1 MEDYLQVQR
10 VERNLQQDLYTV
22 VAAYSHIHDKDSEYK
37 HENTIT
43 LLEKYGLPR
52 NLRNRLV
59 FGQFT
64 PNDIYQVFSEGQDR
78 VEIARDFP
86 DQEEY
91 YNAYNKINYYLQQEM
106 LTDFVPEAFE
116 LETYNIEPSRQS
128 KAKGGEVLNVPQV
141 PVEPDQRI
149 DKMTGMPYDQQAGT
163 AFVDEEDPL
172 RRMGFV
178 GGGNVDPLRRL
189 GFGNG

>member
-1 MEDYLQVQR
+1 MTVGVKSKIEQERKKQIYESEKRKVVGPAEGYAPRIDKETGQR
-10 VERNLQQDLYTV
+10 IQR
-22 VAAYSHIHDKDSEYK
+22 
-37 HENTIT
+37 
-43 LLEKYGLPR
+43 
-52 NLRNRLV
+52 
-59 FGQFT
+59 
-64 PNDIYQVFSEGQDR
+64 
-78 VEIARDFP
+78 
-86 DQEEY
+86 
-91 YNAYNKINYYLQQEM
+91 
-106 LTDFVPEAFE
+106 
-116 LETYNIEPSRQS
+116 
-128 KAKGGEVLNVPQV
+128 AKGGEVLNVPQV